1 MILPRKFIEREEQ
14 NTQDSRE
21 TTFKEQGEK
30 TPGDQT
36 RLVAEESQD
45 YNGRREKVFK
55 EGREV
60 SAISSVR
67 ARNEVK
73 IKWPLNLAIQKP

>member
-1 MILPRKFIEREEQ
+1 MEDERKF
-14 NTQDSRE
+14 SRR
-21 TTFKEQGEK
+21 
-30 TPGDQT
+30 D
-36 RLVAEESQD
+36 V
-45 YNGRREKVFK
+45 
-55 EGREV
+55 GREV